1 MQITT
6 TKNNHSII
14 LRTSED
20 KKIQHLKV
28 FKTLK
33 GSSGL
38 TDLLNM
44 Q

>member
-6 TKNNHSII
+6 TKNNYSII

-20 KKIQHLKV
+20 KKFQHLKV
-28 FKTLK
+28 FKPLK

-38 TDLLNM
+38 IDLLNM